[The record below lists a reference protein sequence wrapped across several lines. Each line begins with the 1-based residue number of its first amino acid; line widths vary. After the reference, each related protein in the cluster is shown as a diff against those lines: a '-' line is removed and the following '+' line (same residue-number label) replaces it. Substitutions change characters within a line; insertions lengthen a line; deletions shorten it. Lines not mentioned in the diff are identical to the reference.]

1 MRIFFFSFRSFVS
14 YSFLCGE
21 TKIAA
26 DRGKTLKWL
35 IEGNSLKS
43 FLWLT
48 FRFERVRTPFQRFSF
63 WLLAIQR
70 EQHIHILNSYL
81 QRFAPS
87 EIDLINVSA
96 KIITLNRHCQG
107 LWVVSESLKTWAWT
121 SRDEIWAVLIYYPLF
136 SQGSLLGLHREQ
148 RKEPKIAK
156 CRRIGWKVSAKL
168 GSLSGL
174 VRKIPCSAII
184 LYSEF
189 WSPFNSH
196 CSYFLFPVRK
206 GGMKFH
212 RIILA

>member
-1 MRIFFFSFRSFVS
+1 MMGLRADYTTAEDEEDLRMRIFFFSFRSFVS

-87 EIDLINVSA
+87 EIHLINVPA

-121 SRDEIWAVLIYYPLF
+121 SRDEIWAVLIYYPFLVA
-136 SQGSLLGLHREQ
+136 R
-148 RKEPKIAK
+148 IAT
-156 CRRIGWKVSAKL
+156 I
-168 GSLSGL
+168 L
-174 VRKIPCSAII
+174 VTPGYRLWA
-184 LYSEF
+184 E
-189 WSPFNSH
+189 
-196 CSYFLFPVRK
+196 VQV
-206 GGMKFH
+206 
-212 RIILA
+212 